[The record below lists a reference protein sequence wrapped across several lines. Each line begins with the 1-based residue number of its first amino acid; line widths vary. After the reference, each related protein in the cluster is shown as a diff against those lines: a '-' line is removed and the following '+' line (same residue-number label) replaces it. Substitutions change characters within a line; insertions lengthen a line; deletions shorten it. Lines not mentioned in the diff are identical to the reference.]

1 MRYTLQQVADEIGV
15 SVEDVALV
23 ADVELGGPP
32 DYSPD
37 DETVTDEGRRRLV
50 EHFYGGTDPA

>member
-23 ADVELGGPP
+23 ADAELGGPP

-50 EHFYGGTDPA
+50 EHFYGGADPA